1 MNRPRPSQCLIHANE
16 PGTCG
21 LPELKQFSQ
30 NKGFWLRNYT
40 AEGLLSLLRKIF
52 QPLSFLLFSL
62 FRGGSPC
69 PCFFYGVFQ
78 EFTERFQLLIFVV
91 LLQGSVVFPLFLF
104 MYYEGRVIPGHEV
117 LVQQGSTHPAVAVG
131 EGVDMFKPCMEV
143 GARLEDIRAFIG
155 IDLRNQLRYF
165 PLRVLRGEAYFMNPG
180 NVVVLFKFT

>member
-1 MNRPRPSQCLIHANE
+1 
-16 PGTCG
+16 
-21 LPELKQFSQ
+21 
-30 NKGFWLRNYT
+30 
-40 AEGLLSLLRKIF
+40 
-52 QPLSFLLFSL
+52 
-62 FRGGSPC
+62 
-69 PCFFYGVFQ
+69 
-78 EFTERFQLLIFVV
+78 
-91 LLQGSVVFPLFLF
+91 